1 MILLRSIL
9 LLSLCI
15 SASLS
20 GGVREVVEA
29 IENISIKS
37 LTQEIIGDIARFSGN
52 VDVLVDD
59 KMHLWAG
66 IVTIDQ
72 KAKTLTAEPDEGKL
86 IIIEAEDFFMFATRV
101 ELSLQDRT
109 GHAEKVRVHFGG
121 TYVAAAKAQRL
132 SNGDWSFDDVM
143 YTGCDHPTPH
153 WSFAAHHAKLHS
165 DSVQCSGLLFKIGR
179 VPIMGVPSLT
189 LPAPKFAIPKDEVAK
204 SGFLFP
210 GFSYSSRLGIGIDPA
225 YYQTLGAHADT
236 TMGLKWIEKKGYVY
250 HHEARWGKQ
259 PESYSWV
266 YGQYV
271 KEFRAFK
278 EKEHEIVK
286 GHSYRYWLEG
296 EHFQSFHLGTMH
308 LQTLSRIDSGT
319 DKQIGYDFFY
329 KAHAVEDRFLNSA
342 VVRWWQ
348 PKHVVILKG
357 EAEKVFREQFTIT
370 DDEKLEN
377 EDKLSVTRAPHA
389 WWNSAFTRIGSL
401 FCYKHELFADSI
413 FFHHHVRE
421 NVFDGSKIVA
431 RKEVN
436 LLPSDNTSR
445 LYYEGTIRTDF
456 RARGQSLYLAL
467 KPNVQMRGRL
477 QDTGMRAHRNVIENS
492 LGSQGAYR
500 LFLSSQAE
508 WALPEVTF
516 HTPDFSYVHYMQPFL
531 RFTWVPRF
539 RQDHWFFADEY
550 DRVFPEQSVVFELRN
565 NWILKETEVDLTLRT
580 GYEFFPKSDI
590 FPIRRS
596 PTAKHF
602 LPFSLQLNAHHGPV
616 YVGISQ
622 EFDAAN
628 AQLVQSEIDFSFS
641 VSRIDV
647 SLSWIYQSP
656 RLQRERELLADVP
669 SFGILEV
676 SMPFTDTLQI
686 GYGSHLFSK
695 KNSPFAW
702 MQDRNALLHRVHI
715 SHSGHC
721 WGLSLGFEE
730 KRFRQQGE
738 LKGERQY
745 YFSFK
750 LDSLV
755 SLTKSFKQEPITIMQ
770 APEGF

>member
-1 MILLRSIL
+1 M
-9 LLSLCI
+9 

-29 IENISIKS
+29 IETISIKS
-37 LTQEIIGDIARFSGN
+37 LTQEVTGDIARFSGN

-59 KMHLWAG
+59 KMHIWAG
-66 IVTIDQ
+66 TVTVDQ
-72 KAKTLTAEPDEGKL
+72 AKKTLSATPEENKL
-86 IIIEAEDFFMFATRV
+86 IVIESEDFFMFATHV

-109 GHAEKVRVHFGG
+109 GHADQVRVHFGG
-121 TYVAAAKAQRL
+121 TYIAASKAQRL
-132 SNGDWSFDDVM
+132 TSGDWSFYDVL
-143 YTGCDHPTPH
+143 YTGCDHPMPH
-153 WSFAAHHAKLHS
+153 WSFAAHHARLHS
-165 DSVQCSGLLFKIGR
+165 DSVKCRGLLFKIGR
-179 VPIMGVPSLT
+179 VPVMGVPSLT

-210 GFSYSSRLGIGIDPA
+210 GFSYSSRLGFGIDPA

-236 TMGLKWIEKKGYVY
+236 TIGLKWIEKKGYVY

-266 YGQYV
+266 YGQFV

-278 EKEHEIVK
+278 EKEQEIVK
-286 GHSYRYWLEG
+286 GRNYRYWLEG
-296 EHFQSFHLGTMH
+296 EHFQALHLGGLG

-329 KAHAVEDRFLNSA
+329 KADAVEDRFVNSA
-342 VVRWWQ
+342 VVRWWD
-348 PKHVVILKG
+348 PKHVVIVKG

-377 EDKLSVTRAPHA
+377 EDKLRVKRAPHV
-389 WWNSAFTRIGSL
+389 WWNTAFTRFGSL
-401 FCYKHELFADSI
+401 FCYKHELFADQI
-413 FFHHHVRE
+413 NFNHHVRE
-421 NVFDGSKIVA
+421 NVFDGSKIVS
-431 RKEVN
+431 RKDIE
-436 LLPSDNTSR
+436 LLPRGNTTR
-445 LYYEGTIRTDF
+445 VYYEGTIRTDV
-456 RARGQSLYLAL
+456 RTHGQSLYVAL
-467 KPNVQMRGRL
+467 QPNVQMRGRL
-477 QDTGMRAHRNVIENS
+477 QDPLVHAGRNVIENS
-492 LGSQGAYR
+492 LGKEGAYR
-500 LFLSSQAE
+500 AFLSGQAE

-516 HTPDFSYVHYMQPFL
+516 HTADFSYVHYIQPFF

-539 RQDHWFFADEY
+539 KQDHWYFADEY
-550 DRVFPEQSVVFELRN
+550 DRVFPEQSVAFELRN
-565 NWILKETEVDLTLRT
+565 NWLLKETEVDFTVRT
-580 GYEFFPKSDI
+580 GYEFFPKKDL
-590 FPIRRS
+590 FPIRRA

-602 LPFSLQLNAHHGPV
+602 LPFNLQLNAQHGPV
-616 YVGISQ
+616 YLGVSQ
-622 EFDAAN
+622 EYDMSSGK
-628 AQLVQSEIDFSFS
+628 LVQSEVDFSFS
-641 VSRIDV
+641 IERLDV

-656 RLQRERELLADVP
+656 KLQRVRELLADVP

-676 SMPFTDTLQI
+676 SVPFTDSLQI
-686 GYGSHLFSK
+686 GYASHLFSK

-702 MQDRNALLHRVHI
+702 IQDRNALLHRVQV

-745 YFSFK
+745 FFSFK

-755 SLTKSFKQEPITIMQ
+755 SLTKSFKQEPITIMES
-770 APEGF
+770 PEGF